1 MERRIGRGLLTLIGC
16 ALGYQGANYILNL
29 LDLWP
34 QRSLTMT
41 IFGWSAGAFLGG
53 TIAFLLAPYIIKGLI
68 QLVSWAEVRLQKVP
82 PQDIVYGALG
92 LIVGLIIANLLVLPF
107 SRLPWVGQFL
117 PFLSSI
123 LFGYLGVSVAIKKK
137 EEIYNFPSLFP
148 KLKEKMTSLKGKSVT
163 KPEDDKLESLI
174 CCKIIDT
181 SVVIDGRIADI
192 CETGF
197 LEGTLV
203 VPSFVLEELR
213 HIADS
218 SDALKRNRGRRGLD
232 ILNKMQKQEGINIYI
247 HEDNS
252 DDGLE
257 VDSKLVKLA
266 QLLSGK
272 ILTNDYNLNKVA
284 ELQGVGVLNINELA
298 NAVKAIVLP
307 GEELLISIIKEG
319 KEPGQGVAY
328 LEDGTM
334 IVVDGGRKFI
344 GELVTIIVTSVLQT
358 AAGRMIFAK
367 PKLMVENYLT
377 R

>member
-1 MERRIGRGLLTLIGC
+1 MERRIARGVLTLVGSI
-16 ALGYQGANYILNL
+16 LGYQGANYILHL
-29 LDLWP
+29 LDIWP
-34 QRSLTMT
+34 QRSLEVTV
-41 IFGWSAGAFLGG
+41 FGWSAGIFLGG
-53 TIAFLLAPYIIKGLI
+53 SLAFLLTPFLI
-68 QLVSWAEVRLQKVP
+68 DRLMQIVGWAEVRLQKVP
-82 PQDIVYGALG
+82 PQDMISGAIG
-92 LIVGLIIANLLVLPF
+92 LIVGLIIANLLVFPF
-107 SRLPWVGQFL
+107 SRLPVVGQFL

-123 LFGYLGVSVAIKKK
+123 LFGYLGVSVAVKKR
-137 EEIYNFPSLFP
+137 EEIINFPSLFP
-148 KLKEKMTSLKGKSVT
+148 KLKDKMNPLKT
-163 KPEDDKLESLI
+163 KLPSKLEDEKFQNLVA
-174 CCKIIDT
+174 CKILDT
-181 SVVIDGRIADI
+181 SVIIDGRIADI
-192 CETGF
+192 SETGF

-232 ILNKMQKQEGINIYI
+232 ILNKMQKQEGILIKIY
-247 HEDNS
+247 EDTL
-252 DDGLE
+252 DDSLE

-266 QLLSGK
+266 QILNGK

-307 GEELLISIIKEG
+307 GEEILISIIKEG
-319 KEPGQGVAY
+319 KEAGQGVAY

-344 GELVTIIVTSVLQT
+344 GELITIVVTSVLQT

-367 PKLMVENYLT
+367 PKGVEKAI
-377 R
+377 